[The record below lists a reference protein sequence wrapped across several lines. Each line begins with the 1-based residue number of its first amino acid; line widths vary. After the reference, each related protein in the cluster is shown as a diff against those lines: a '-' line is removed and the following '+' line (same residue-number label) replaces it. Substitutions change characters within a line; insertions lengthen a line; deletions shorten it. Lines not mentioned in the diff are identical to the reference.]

1 MKSFKGGKN
10 TVEKRKK
17 KGKVFIVIGLLLI
30 IAALGLTGYNVYEGW
45 KAQQASDEFVSGMD
59 LDLNGGRVAPWYLD
73 REMPTKKI
81 GNYEFIGM
89 LSIPSANLLLPVIND
104 WSYPALSVSPC
115 RYVGNYFHNDMVV
128 CAHNFQKHF
137 AVLWNIDLGE
147 DVYFMNVEGYLF
159 HYQVSNRETLQPTSV
174 LEMIVNQNNID
185 DYLDQISGESSGGD
199 DEETALDADS
209 VQAEDWDLFLFT
221 CTLGGQTR
229 CAVRC
234 TRVMDGT
241 GAE

>member
-1 MKSFKGGKN
+1 MER
-10 TVEKRKK
+10 VKK
-17 KGKVFIVIGLLLI
+17 KGKFFITIGLLLI
-30 IAALGLTGYNVYEGW
+30 IAALGLTGYNLYQGW
-45 KAQQASDEFVSGMD
+45 QAQKASDEFVAGMD

-81 GNYEFIGM
+81 GNYEFIGL

-115 RYVGNYFHNDMVV
+115 RYVGNYFQNDMVV

-159 HYQVSNRETLQPTSV
+159 HYKVSNRETIEPYSV
-174 LEMIVNQNNID
+174 LEMIVNKNNID
-185 DYLDQISGESSGGD
+185 DYLDQMAGNSGSTDPD
-199 DEETALDADS
+199 DEEIGRAH
-209 VQAEDWDLFLFT
+209 V
-221 CTLGGQTR
+221 
-229 CAVRC
+229 
-234 TRVMDGT
+234 
-241 GAE
+241 